1 MKLAK
6 VLPAMAAL
14 VVLSA
19 CASEAPKVENKA
31 EQTAAPTLSIRKPR
45 ANSGNG
51 DGG

>member
-19 CASEAPKVENKA
+19 CASDAPKMENKA
-31 EQTAAPTLSIRKPR
+31 EQT
-45 ANSGNG
+45 GNPYCNG
-51 DGG
+51 